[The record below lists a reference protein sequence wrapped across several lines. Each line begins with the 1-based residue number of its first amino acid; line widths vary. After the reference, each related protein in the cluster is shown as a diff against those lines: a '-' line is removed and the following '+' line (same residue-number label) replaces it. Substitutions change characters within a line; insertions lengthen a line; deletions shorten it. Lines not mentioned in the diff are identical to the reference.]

1 MDEMPV
7 VNREV
12 DTRGEKCPRPILMAK
27 KALSAME
34 SGQVLRVLATDPAAI
49 GDFRFFASQ
58 TGHILLN
65 QYESNGEYTLYLKRK

>member
-1 MDEMPV
+1 MDDV
-7 VNREV
+7 QVSREV

-27 KALSAME
+27 KALSTME

-49 GDFRFFASQ
+49 GDFRFFTSQ

-65 QYESNGEYTLYLKRK
+65 QHESDGEYTLYLKRK